1 MGVVNADS
9 SAIIETWQ
17 NIKNAIGSVE
27 TTRASIN
34 RKYQQLGNDWSDKK
48 YRDLGD
54 TIQDCNKALSSI
66 LKTLQQGD
74 TFLSAL
80 WKALLEYESVN
91 LYGGA
96 DSDNAF
102 VQQLRNTA
110 NGSSSNNTY
119 QYCLGVLT
127 CGVLPTGYTGVLFQR
142 HESAEPV
149 ARSVFDHF
157 SNQLQIRNANYPP
170 EETAHYS
177 PNNYPD
183 HPRGVYYN
191 ANADSTNLRGAGTTY
206 YHELG
211 HMIDHAATG
220 YNGCL
225 SNTPEF
231 GNALIED
238 GQRVLNLYNNL
249 TPERQTAFLNRI
261 RQDSM
266 HSFSD
271 LIDATTQG
279 QLHGQYGHSREYWGR
294 SGNLQ
299 AEAFAHFFEASMG
312 STEKLEMLANFFPTA
327 FGVFSSMLESIQPDT
342 MVRVLE
348 RSR

>member
-1 MGVVNADS
+1 MSVVNADS
-9 SAIIETWQ
+9 SVIIETLR
-17 NIKNAIGSVE
+17 NIKNATTSIE
-27 TTRASIN
+27 TTRSSIN
-34 RKYQQLGNDWSDKK
+34 RKYQQLGVNWSDKK
-48 YRDLGD
+48 YRDLGA

-66 LKTLQQGD
+66 MKTLQQGES
-74 TFLSAL
+74 FLSAL
-80 WKALLEYESVN
+80 GKALRDYESVN
-91 LYGGA
+91 LYGGPN
-96 DSDNAF
+96 SDNSF
-102 VQQLRNTA
+102 VQQLRNMN
-110 NGSSSNNTY
+110 NGDTTNNVY

-127 CGVLPTGYTGVLFQR
+127 CGVLPAGYVSLLTQR
-142 HESAEPV
+142 HDNAEPI
-149 ARSVFDHF
+149 ARNVFDHF

-177 PNNYPD
+177 PNSYPD

-191 ANADSTNLRGAGTTY
+191 ATADSTNLRGAGSTY
-206 YHELG
+206 FHELG

-220 YNGCL
+220 YNGLL
-225 SNTPEF
+225 SNTSEF
-231 GNALIED
+231 GDALVED
-238 GQRVLNLYNNL
+238 GQRILNLYNNL

-271 LIDATTQG
+271 LIDAATQG
-279 QLHGQYGHSREYWGR
+279 QLHGSYGHSREYWGQP
-294 SGNLQ
+294 GNLQ

-327 FGVFSSMLESIQPDT
+327 FGIFSSMLDSIQPDT

-348 RSR
+348 RGR